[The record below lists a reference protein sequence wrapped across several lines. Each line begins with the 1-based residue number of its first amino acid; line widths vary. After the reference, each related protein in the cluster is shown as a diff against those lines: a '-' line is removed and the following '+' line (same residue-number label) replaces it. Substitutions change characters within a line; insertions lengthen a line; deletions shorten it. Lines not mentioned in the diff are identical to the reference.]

1 MASATT
7 VGSPSAV
14 KYSSAFS
21 GCLTGRVAGDSL
33 ETQKRLTAPL
43 HRDQP
48 TSRLAES
55 SPARTFCWAVGM
67 TFRSHV
73 ERPKI
78 VQSERSHIPSWLL
91 YEHSTTSHTGLF

>member
-1 MASATT
+1 MASAAT
-7 VGSPSAV
+7 VCSPSAV

-21 GCLTGRVAGDSL
+21 RYLTGRVSGASL
-33 ETQKRLTAPL
+33 EIQKRLTAPL

-67 TFRSHV
+67 TFRSHD
-73 ERPKI
+73 ERLKI
-78 VQSERSHIPSWLL
+78 VQSERSRIPSWLL
-91 YEHSTTSHTGLF
+91 YEYSTTSRTDLC